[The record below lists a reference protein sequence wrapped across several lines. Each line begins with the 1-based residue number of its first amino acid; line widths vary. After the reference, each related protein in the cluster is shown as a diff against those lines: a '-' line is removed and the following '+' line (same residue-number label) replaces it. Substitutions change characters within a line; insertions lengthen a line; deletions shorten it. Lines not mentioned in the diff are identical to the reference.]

1 MDIFY
6 QKVKRR
12 LKRVYMDLMA
22 PLAVHFGVNWPQA
35 YYFAAQKDH
44 RKYKKAISQ
53 KNFNRKFLEKVEDRI
68 VSCLDKYIAH
78 KPDLEGI
85 SDWVNA
91 NILLFTFSIKRGQF
105 RKDTYE
111 EAARVVRSV
120 IERHQL
126 DQLGLEFI
134 PRGFAVGS
142 IGVWENVEAY
152 IKAGILGMRPFKKLI
167 LLIDPRSPVNNPCYL
182 NYWQNYVTVIS
193 DPAAIRFFSQ
203 LERSL
208 TVPMALYMN
217 FHDRTLSSP
226 IALGQVR
233 ERWTSEGRAPLLTLS
248 EGDFKRGRECLRS
261 LGVPEDAWFVC
272 LHVREPG
279 WRDYGT
285 RAANFRNCNINT
297 YSSAIKAVVDAG
309 GWVIRMGDPGMTPLP
324 QMDHVL
330 DYAHSS
336 AKSDWMDVFLCA
348 QCRFV
353 IGTASGVYTIA
364 TAFGRPV
371 VMTNLLPAEAMYQLS
386 SSDIFIPRI
395 CRDKNKGRILD
406 FHELLFFPVSTANI
420 QNLYD
425 RLGLEIIE
433 NTPEEIQDAVTEML
447 ERANGAFQYSEE
459 DEHLQSR
466 FRSLTEHCGKQYGD
480 HGIKVNARIARK
492 FLRQY
497 AHLLS
502 CGKSGH
508 VSTGV

>member
-1 MDIFY
+1 MGIFY

-12 LKRVYMDLMA
+12 LKRACMDFMA
-22 PLAVHFGVNWPQA
+22 PLAVYFGINWPQA

-44 RKYKKAISQ
+44 SQYKKEISRN
-53 KNFNRKFLEKVEDRI
+53 NFDRKSLEKVEDRI
-68 VSCLDKYIAH
+68 IACLDKYITH

-85 SDWVNA
+85 LDWVNA
-91 NILLFTFSIKRGQF
+91 NILLYSFSVRKGQF

-111 EAARVVRSV
+111 ETARIVHSV
-120 IERHQL
+120 INRHQL
-126 DQLGLEFI
+126 DKLGLEFI

-142 IGVWENVEAY
+142 IGVWENLEAY
-152 IKAGILGMRPFKKLI
+152 IKAGILGMRPFTKLI
-167 LLIDPRSPVNNPCYL
+167 LLIDPQSPVNNPCYL

-208 TVPMALYMN
+208 TVPLAFYMI

-226 IALGQVR
+226 IAVGAVR
-233 ERWTSEGRAPLLTLS
+233 ERWTSQGRPPLLTLS
-248 EGDFKRGRECLRS
+248 DPDFKRGRECLKS
-261 LGVPEDAWFVC
+261 LGVPDGAWFVC

-279 WRDYGT
+279 WRDFGT

-297 YSSAIKAVVDAG
+297 YSSAVKAVVDAG

-324 QMDHVL
+324 KTDHVL

-336 AKSDWMDVFLCA
+336 AKSDWMDIFLCA

-371 VMTNLLPAEAMYQLS
+371 VMTNLLPAEAMYLLTS
-386 SSDIFIPRI
+386 EDIFIPRI
-395 CRDKNKGRILD
+395 CRDKNKNRILD
-406 FHELLFFPVSTANI
+406 FHELLSFPVSTAYM

-433 NTPEEIQDAVTEML
+433 NTPQEIQDAVTEML
-447 ERANGAFQYSEE
+447 GRINGTLQYTEE
-459 DEHLQSR
+459 DERLQSR
-466 FRSLTEHCGKQYGD
+466 FKSLTEYGGKQYGD

-492 FLRQY
+492 FLHHY

-502 CGKSGH
+502 SPKSGY
-508 VSTGV
+508 VPAGV